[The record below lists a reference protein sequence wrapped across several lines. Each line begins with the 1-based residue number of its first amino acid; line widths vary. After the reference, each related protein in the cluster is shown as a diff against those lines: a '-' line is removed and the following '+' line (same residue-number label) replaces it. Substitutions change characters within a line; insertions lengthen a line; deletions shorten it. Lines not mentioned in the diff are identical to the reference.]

1 MLKFNI
7 IGYKV
12 GVPGHPLLR
21 MALGVAFVLGGAVGF
36 LPVLGF
42 WMIPVGLTIL
52 AIDFPPV
59 RRFQRRMTVKL
70 GTWLHKRWPKFAGR
84 LGYGAPR
91 DSRKS

>member
-1 MLKFNI
+1 MSKINI

-12 GVPGHPLLR
+12 GVPGHRLLR

-42 WMIPVGLTIL
+42 WMIPLGLTIL

-59 RRFQRRMTVKL
+59 RRFQRRLTVKL
-70 GTWLHKRWPKFAGR
+70 GTWLHKRWPSFAGR
-84 LGYGAPR
+84 LGYGVLR
-91 DSRKS
+91 GSRKD